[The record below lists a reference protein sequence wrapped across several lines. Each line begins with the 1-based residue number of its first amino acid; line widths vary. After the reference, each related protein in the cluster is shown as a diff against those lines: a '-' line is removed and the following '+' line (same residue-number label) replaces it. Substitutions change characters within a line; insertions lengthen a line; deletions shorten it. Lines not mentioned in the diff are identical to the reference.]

1 MFSIGKI
8 LRREKTTAS
17 KLSIE
22 DAESFT
28 PAGNFI
34 EHVMCRCLRESFKEA
49 VFVWGNTREADLT

>member
-8 LRREKTTAS
+8 LRRGEKDGFKAV
-17 KLSIE
+17 

-28 PAGNFI
+28 PAGNSI

-49 VFVWGNTREADLT
+49 ASVWGNMREGDMT